1 VLTTIQLVGP
11 FGHRPSHGVPALVLK
26 LAVFDNLPELS
37 PMLRYGIQTASVL
50 HISETLRGK
59 NAKDR
64 SRAIS
69 KPKTERAA
77 SARQQLDV
85 PGEGA
90 RKR

>member
-1 VLTTIQLVGP
+1 LDSSGKKLRTQ
-11 FGHRPSHGVPALVLK
+11 FPSFVLK
-26 LAVFDNLPELS
+26 LAVFDNFPKLS
-37 PMLRYGIQTASVL
+37 LMLRYGIQAASGL
-50 HISETLRGK
+50 LISETLRGK

-77 SARQQLDV
+77 SARQQLYV
-85 PGEGA
+85 SGEGA

>member
-1 VLTTIQLVGP
+1 MLTTIQLVGP
-11 FGHRPSHGVPALVLK
+11 FGHKPSHGVPALVLK

-37 PMLRYGIQTASVL
+37 PTLRYGIQTASGL
-50 HISETLRGK
+50 HISETRGK

-64 SRAIS
+64 SKAIS

-77 SARQQLDV
+77 SAHQQLDV